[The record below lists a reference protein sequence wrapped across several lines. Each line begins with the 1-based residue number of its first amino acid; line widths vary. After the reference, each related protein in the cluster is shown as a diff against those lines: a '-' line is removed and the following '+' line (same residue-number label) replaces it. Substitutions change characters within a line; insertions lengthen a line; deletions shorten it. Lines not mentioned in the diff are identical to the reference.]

1 MKKSASELIKDS
13 QDKRK
18 SQNKLEANNKL
29 QIPTFLLRK
38 LYVKGSLENVDD
50 GFKFKLKNSISSA
63 SAVNFEP
70 LKVNGNEYPLDA
82 TIISSEDGEISGN
95 EISEEN
101 TFLIKVGLDITV
113 HVKGEQLT
121 AGEHT
126 IDISLSTKEVG
137 NLTFDIKDS
146 I

>member
-1 MKKSASELIKDS
+1 M
-13 QDKRK
+13 
-18 SQNKLEANNKL
+18 EANNKL

-63 SAVNFEP
+63 TAVNFKP
-70 LKVNGNEYPLDA
+70 LKVNGNEYPLD
-82 TIISSEDGEISGN
+82 TTVISSEDGEIAVA

-101 TFLIKVGLDITV
+101 SFPIKVGLDITV
-113 HVKGEQLT
+113 HVKGDQLP

-126 IDISLSTKEVG
+126 IDISLATKEVG
-137 NLTFDIKDS
+137 DLTFDVTDS

>member
-1 MKKSASELIKDS
+1 M
-13 QDKRK
+13 
-18 SQNKLEANNKL
+18 

-63 SAVNFEP
+63 TAVNFKP

-82 TIISSEDGEISGN
+82 TIISSEDGEVSTN

-101 TFLIKVGLDITV
+101 AFPIKVGLDITV
-113 HVKGEQLT
+113 HVKGDQLA

-126 IDISLSTKEVG
+126 IDISLATKEVG
-137 NLTFDIKDS
+137 DLAFDVTDAI
-146 I
+146 

>member
-1 MKKSASELIKDS
+1 M
-13 QDKRK
+13 
-18 SQNKLEANNKL
+18 

-38 LYVKGSLENVDD
+38 LYVKGSLENVDN

-63 SAVNFEP
+63 TAVNFKP
-70 LKVNGNEYPLDA
+70 IKVNGNEYALDA
-82 TIISSEDGEISGN
+82 TIISSEDGEVSTN

-101 TFLIKVGLDITV
+101 TFPIKVGLEITV
-113 HVKGEQLT
+113 HVKGDQLA

-126 IDISLSTKEVG
+126 IDISLATKEVG
-137 NLTFDIKDS
+137 DLAFDVTDS

>member
-1 MKKSASELIKDS
+1 M
-13 QDKRK
+13 
-18 SQNKLEANNKL
+18 

-50 GFKFKLKNSISSA
+50 GFKFMLKNSISSGTA
-63 SAVNFEP
+63 ISIEP
-70 LKVNGNEYPLDA
+70 IKVNGNAYPLDA
-82 TIISSEDGEISGN
+82 VTISSEDGEINGT
-95 EISEEN
+95 EISEAT
-101 TFLIKVGLDITV
+101 TFPIKVGLDLTI
-113 HVKGEQLT
+113 HVKGEHLP

-137 NLTFDIKDS
+137 KLAFDVKDT

>member
-1 MKKSASELIKDS
+1 M
-13 QDKRK
+13 
-18 SQNKLEANNKL
+18 

-63 SAVNFEP
+63 TAVNFIP
-70 LKVNGNEYPLDA
+70 IKVNGNEYALDA
-82 TIISSEDGEISGN
+82 TIISSEDGDVSAN

-101 TFLIKVGLDITV
+101 TFLIKVGLEITV
-113 HVKGEQLT
+113 HVKGDQLP

-126 IDISLSTKEVG
+126 IDISLATKEVG
-137 NLTFDIKDS
+137 DLAFDVTDS

>member
-1 MKKSASELIKDS
+1 M
-13 QDKRK
+13 
-18 SQNKLEANNKL
+18 

-63 SAVNFEP
+63 TAVNFKP
-70 LKVNGNEYPLDA
+70 LKVNGNEYPLD
-82 TIISSEDGEISGN
+82 TTVISSEDGEIAVA

-101 TFLIKVGLDITV
+101 SFPIKVGLDITV
-113 HVKGEQLT
+113 HVKGDQLP

-126 IDISLSTKEVG
+126 IDISLATKEVG
-137 NLTFDIKDS
+137 DLTFDVTDS

>member
-1 MKKSASELIKDS
+1 M
-13 QDKRK
+13 
-18 SQNKLEANNKL
+18 

-50 GFKFKLKNSISSA
+50 GFRFMLKNSISSGTA
-63 SAVNFEP
+63 ISIEP
-70 LKVNGNEYPLDA
+70 IKVNGNEYPLEVVK
-82 TIISSEDGEISGN
+82 ISSGDSEITGN
-95 EISEEN
+95 EISEQN
-101 TFLIKVGLDITV
+101 TFPIKVGLEITIE
-113 HVKGEQLT
+113 VKGDQLP

-137 NLTFDIKDS
+137 KLAFDVKDS

>member
-1 MKKSASELIKDS
+1 
-13 QDKRK
+13 
-18 SQNKLEANNKL
+18 LEDNSKL

-38 LYVKGSLENVDD
+38 LYIKGSLENVDD
-50 GFKFKLKNSISSA
+50 GFKFKLKNSISSGT
-63 SAVNFEP
+63 AVNIEP
-70 LKVNGNEYPLDA
+70 IKINGNEYPLEA

-101 TFLIKVGLDITV
+101 TFPIKVGLDITI
-113 HVKGEQLT
+113 HVKGNHLPE
-121 AGEHT
+121 GEHT

-137 NLTFDIKDS
+137 KLAFDVKDS

>member
-1 MKKSASELIKDS
+1 MKTNFGTY
-13 QDKRK
+13 KRFT
-18 SQNKLEANNKL
+18 SLTTHQNKLEANEEL

-63 SAVNFEP
+63 TAVKFEP
-70 LKVNGNEYPLDA
+70 LKINGNEYSLD
-82 TIISSEDGEISGN
+82 TTTISSEEGEISVT

-101 TFLIKVGLDITV
+101 SFPIKVGLDITV
-113 HVKGEQLT
+113 HIKGDQLP

-137 NLTFDIKDS
+137 ELAFDVKDT